1 MKYFTTAIFFFI
13 FSINYLIAQT
23 PPSFVLSG
31 FSSNLVQFTE
41 NNIYFNGLSG
51 LVKTDYSGNVIWA
64 KPYVGW
70 RMVVED
76 DVIYTWDYRNVY

>member
-1 MKYFTTAIFFFI
+1 MKYFFAALLSLFLNDT
-13 FSINYLIAQT
+13 LKAQT

-64 KPYVGW
+64 NHMLAGEW
-70 RMVVED
+70 
-76 DVIYTWDYRNVY
+76 